1 MSAPVTAHLPRL
13 ARRPPSGRGVHRRH
27 HRRRER
33 GTRPTPKW
41 PHAHHQLQHRALRHV
56 SCAASKA
63 ASRAACTLTGAR
75 LGIPDVVIVIG
86 RISADA
92 LPVDDGG
99 SGEHGPRGPTR
110 AQSPPRAP
118 IKLRCHQA
126 CPVAPSCAPTSTTA
140 TAAVSTARS
149 AGEGLAAEM
158 EREDT

>member
-1 MSAPVTAHLPRL
+1 MAPVTAHLPRL

-27 HRRRER
+27 HRRREH
-33 GTRPTPKW
+33 GTRPTPEW
-41 PHAHHQLQHRALRHV
+41 PRARHQPQHRALRHV

-63 ASRAACTLTGAR
+63 ASGAACTLTGAR

-86 RISADA
+86 RISTDA

-118 IKLRCHQA
+118 IKLRRYQA
-126 CPVAPSCAPTSTTA
+126 CPAAPSCAPTSTTA
-140 TAAVSTARS
+140 TATTARS